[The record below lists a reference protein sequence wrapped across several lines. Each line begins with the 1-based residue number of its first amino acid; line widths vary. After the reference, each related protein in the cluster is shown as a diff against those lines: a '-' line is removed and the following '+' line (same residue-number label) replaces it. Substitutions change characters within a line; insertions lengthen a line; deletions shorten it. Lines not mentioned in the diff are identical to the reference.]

1 LRWDLKPRRHVPL
14 SAFTWPTPLFQG
26 LPGETERTS
35 QIRGASLE
43 LALGLHLCD
52 CLAECSP
59 IDERTKFSLA
69 YHPARNR
76 VAERTERELM
86 VLDVK
91 Y

>member
-1 LRWDLKPRRHVPL
+1 LRRSLKPRRRVPL
-14 SAFTWPTPLFQG
+14 SAFTWPTPLFQE
-26 LPGETERTS
+26 LLGETERTS
-35 QIRGASLE
+35 QIRGASLG
-43 LALGLHLCD
+43 LAPALHLCD
-52 CLAECSP
+52 CLAECRP
-59 IDERTKFSLA
+59 IDDRAKFSLA